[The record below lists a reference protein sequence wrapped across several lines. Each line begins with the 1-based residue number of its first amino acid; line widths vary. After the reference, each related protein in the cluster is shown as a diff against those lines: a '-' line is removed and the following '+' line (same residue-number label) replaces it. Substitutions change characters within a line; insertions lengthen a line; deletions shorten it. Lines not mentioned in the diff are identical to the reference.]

1 MSELLD
7 YLVWRHQFLLNRLQL
22 VLKVATIAYLSFI
35 ILQALLISRGI
46 SPLTPSWLNMA
57 AIVELCLLI
66 CLGLTYTKAG
76 RRSPAP
82 IFLVTAWSITLI
94 EQVWAT
100 LNGFALPGVFAWTLV
115 FLTLAIL
122 TPVRWWLHLSV
133 QVGTL
138 GYYAFAVIILRLQ
151 PLGQPLNLADGLY
164 VFWFCVICNLGV
176 YEYERLHRAEFEA
189 RKWLR
194 VEQEKSE
201 RLLLNILPETIAH
214 QLKGK
219 DHPII
224 AEHFAEVSVLFADI
238 VGFTALS
245 ASMSPIDIVQLLN
258 HLFSA
263 FDYLADKHS
272 LEKIKTIGD
281 AYMVVGGLPI
291 ERSDHAEAIA
301 DMALDMQRALAQV
314 NKTYHYA
321 LSIRIGIHTGPVIA
335 GVIGKRKFIYDLW
348 GDTVN
353 TASRMEAYSIPD
365 HIQVTEVT
373 YQCLNHAYV
382 FQERGTIEVKGK
394 GEMTTYFLIE
404 KRAI

>member
-1 MSELLD
+1 VSELLD

-35 ILQALLISRGI
+35 VLQALLIHRGL
-46 SPLTPSWLNMA
+46 SPLAPNWLSMA

-100 LNGFALPGVFAWTLV
+100 LNGFVLAGLFAWTLV
-115 FLTLAIL
+115 FLSLSVLI
-122 TPVRWWLHLSV
+122 PVRWQLHLVV
-133 QVGTL
+133 QLGTL
-138 GYYAFAVIILRLQ
+138 GYYMISVAILRLH
-151 PLGQPLNLADGLY
+151 PVGQPLDISYGLY
-164 VFWFCVICNLGV
+164 IFWFCAICNLGV

-189 RKWLR
+189 RRWLR

-214 QLKGK
+214 QLKDK
-219 DHPII
+219 DHPAI

-245 ASMSPIDIVQLLN
+245 ASMSPIDVVQLLN

-263 FDYLADKHS
+263 FDNLADHHG

-301 DMALDMQRALAQV
+301 DMALDMQRALVQV
-314 NKTYHYA
+314 NKTNHYS
-321 LSIRIGIHTGPVIA
+321 LSIRIGIHSGPAIA
-335 GVIGKRKFIYDLW
+335 GVIGRRKFIYDLW

-353 TASRMEAYSIPD
+353 TASRMEAYGIPD
-365 HIQVTEVT
+365 HIQVTETT
-373 YQCLNHAYV
+373 YHCLKQAYL
-382 FQERGTIEVKGK
+382 FQERGTIDVKGK
-394 GEMTTYFLIE
+394 GAMTTYFLIG
-404 KRAI
+404 KR